1 MNGTSQI
8 TPEGY
13 QRFSDELNELWTVE
27 RPRVVQEVADAAA
40 MGDRSENAEYIY
52 GKRRLR
58 EIDRRM
64 RFLSTL
70 LDRVKVVDPARIKSE
85 KIQFGATVT
94 IEDENGE
101 KRTYQLVGVDEVD
114 VKRGRISMVSPM
126 GKALIGRVVGD
137 VTTVKRPAGILEV
150 EVTQI
155 EYK

>member
-70 LDRVKVVDPARIKSE
+70 LDRVKVVDPA
-85 KIQFGATVT
+85 KIISDKVQFGATVT
-94 IEDENGE
+94 IEDENAE

-126 GKALIGRVVGD
+126 GKALLGREVGD
-137 VTTVKRPAGILEV
+137 VSSVKRPAGILEI
-150 EVTQI
+150 EVVRI

>member
-94 IEDENGE
+94 IEDESGE

>member
-1 MNGTSQI
+1 MSPTSHI

-13 QRFSDELNELWTVE
+13 QRFSDELNQLWTSE

-64 RFLSTL
+64 RYLSTL
-70 LDRVKVVDPARIKSE
+70 LDRVSVVDPA
-85 KIQFGATVT
+85 KITSDVVQFGATVT
-94 IEDENGE
+94 IQDEDEQT
-101 KRTYQLVGVDEVD
+101 RVYQLVGVDEVD
-114 VKRGRISMVSPM
+114 VKRGRISVASPM
-126 GKALIGRVVGD
+126 GKALLGKKEGD
-137 VTTVKRPAGILEV
+137 ITSVKRPAGDLEV
-150 EVTQI
+150 ELVSI